1 MFKPI
6 YLPTYLAIHL
16 SIYLSIHL
24 IISDICVHIY
34 ILYIL
39 YIIIPHYI
47 LYHIIYILYIY
58 IHIIIYIDISVFQCQ
73 SALKAWLTHCFVF
86 RVQPNPW
93 STVRSFRSLPAAP
106 PASPAPLRLWF
117 WFSLEWNQT
126 HFGIFIRLSDTNK
139 TCTLTKH
146 HRTNVRWDCEI
157 RLFLQQ
163 NAATK
168 MDLKQRMLLNRSL
181 GSLDSIFKL
190 ESQHSLASEDNEI
203 IDLIRHGDF
212 MLPEQRYW
220 ALILFY
226 TGKFLP
232 RT

>member
-34 ILYIL
+34 I
-39 YIIIPHYI
+39 
-47 LYHIIYILYIY
+47 YIY
-58 IHIIIYIDISVFQCQ
+58 IVYIIHYNSTLHIISYYIYIYCIYIYTYYYIIYRYICLSVPKCAQGLADTLFCLSC
-73 SALKAWLTHCFVF
+73 SA
-86 RVQPNPW
+86 NPW

-106 PASPAPLRLWF
+106 PASPASPAPLRLWF

-163 NAATK
+163 NAAQK
-168 MDLKQRMLLNRSL
+168 W
-181 GSLDSIFKL
+181 I
-190 ESQHSLASEDNEI
+190 
-203 IDLIRHGDF
+203 
-212 MLPEQRYW
+212 
-220 ALILFY
+220 
-226 TGKFLP
+226 
-232 RT
+232 